1 MEVIDMSKSFRETI
15 IGTWKLVEY
24 SIVDKNKSGE
34 KYYPMGKD
42 ATGFILYTPDGY
54 MSAQMMASG
63 RPAYA
68 SGRLHTGTIEEMAKA
83 AKGYMAYSGQYEVN
97 EKTNTLIHHMEV
109 SMNPTWLG
117 QAQERYVTLEG
128 DTITIT
134 SSANNAV
141 LVWKRAED
149 HANR

>member
-1 MEVIDMSKSFRETI
+1 MSKNLQKSI
-15 IGTWKLVEY
+15 VGAWKLVEY
-24 SIVDKNKSGE
+24 SIPDKQNTGE

-42 ATGFILYTPDGY
+42 VTGFILYTPDGY

-83 AKGYMAYSGQYEVN
+83 AKGYMAYSGQYEID
-97 EKTNTLIHHMEV
+97 EEAGTLTHHMEV
-109 SMNPTWLG
+109 SMNPTWEG
-117 QAQERYVTLEG
+117 QAQKRYVTLQE

-134 SSANNAV
+134 APANNAI

-149 HANR
+149 HSGL